1 MDWIPF
7 IFIFLLF
14 LCMAGIIVFLLRQ
27 LDRLQNKLMARDY
40 TEFAVHNREKPMGK
54 GGNYLQDSIAKA
66 YKNHRTLAKERIE
79 FDDDE
84 G

>member
-1 MDWIPF
+1 MDVILY

-14 LCMAGIIVFLLRQ
+14 LGMAGIIVFLLRQ

-40 TEFAVHNREKPMGK
+40 TEFAVHNREKPMGT
-54 GGNYLQDSIAKA
+54 GGNFMQDAIQKA

-79 FDDDE
+79 LDDDE